1 MHSSNGIIANEK
13 KNRAEVQIAEI
24 SALSEVYQ
32 TKNRWNNE
40 NYRQIYEHF
49 CKRICLVEGN
59 RAVVVVF
66 SNIDGV
72 ACVFTFII
80 VLLINSANALF
91 HDCSNKIFQ
100 RKNGKSCRAQP
111 NSTR

>member
-1 MHSSNGIIANEK
+1 MKKKIARKYKLRKFPRSLKFIKPKIGGTTRTIVKFMNIFAKEYVWLK
-13 KNRAEVQIAEI
+13 V
-24 SALSEVYQ
+24 
-32 TKNRWNNE
+32 
-40 NYRQIYEHF
+40 
-49 CKRICLVEGN
+49 N